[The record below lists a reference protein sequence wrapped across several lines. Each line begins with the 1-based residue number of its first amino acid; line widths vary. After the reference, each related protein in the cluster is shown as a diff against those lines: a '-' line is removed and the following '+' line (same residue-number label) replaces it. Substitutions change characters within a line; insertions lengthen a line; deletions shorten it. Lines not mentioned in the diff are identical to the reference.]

1 MKETILLS
9 RYCSGFLSAM
19 KEKRLF
25 PLADIIRKPL
35 GLIAFVFFLLIA
47 LVEEGTSQQISGGP
61 ATTAGRAMNIYTMSS
76 AGGNPGPL
84 ITPFIPAYFGSA
96 GQPAAIVFNP
106 LPPNTNLLDNSAGVM
121 SAANFMFATTTS
133 AAALPTSQPV
143 SLVFTAVTTTSFTVS
158 FTPTSSPAGYLVL
171 RKAGSASLAT
181 PSVGFTYTLGSTL
194 ADATVAY
201 VGTNTTINESGLTPD
216 TNYFYSVFP
225 YNGTGATTNYL
236 VTSPLTN
243 NQFTLATE
251 PTGQPSFLSF
261 SNVAATSVTVS
272 FTAAS
277 PAPSGYIVIRRAG
290 SASTGT
296 PADGTAYAVND
307 AIGNGTVAFI
317 GNAVTFDDTGLTGG
331 TTYFYA
337 VYSYNGSATS
347 SNFLITGPA
356 TGSQKTATPDSTPPT
371 IASNTT
377 PLTVDPGTDV
387 TIKAVVTEDASAVS
401 SVSVDYRSVSGAAAF
416 ITKAMVLTAGNST
429 SGTWEFTVPKAEI
442 GDLGIE
448 YKITATN
455 SVPLNSAVTSG
466 KTGILFKAG
475 LSLTDSD
482 LPPGTAQ
489 TNYRIVAFP
498 LLLTPNTVGGMFNQ
512 LGEMVKNWRVFHY
525 QAPGPAASEWRESNL
540 LSPGEGYW
548 VIKKNST
555 DFGIVGDDVQVQ
567 GTTVPATL
575 AQPFTVSL
583 QAGWNQ
589 IGNPYLFNVL
599 WSDILTASGLPSTQK
614 LRTYNGNFNDGDR
627 LRKFEGGFVN
637 VAAATTLT
645 FPVVKN
651 PGGRVA
657 GQQSNKKLNP
667 IDQQDW
673 EVGISLLNGDRTNVF
688 GGVGMNPQASQDY
701 DQFDDFAL
709 PHFLDYVELNHG
721 KTFINSAYTKD
732 IVPVQQNYTW
742 NFTVESSMEGTT
754 EMIWD
759 NSYFGKNQKEIALV
773 DIESSEVVN
782 MRTAQ
787 SYSFSSSASHQ
798 FKVVYGSKDYV
809 LENSTPKGLAFSKVY
824 PNPSSGSVKI
834 GFTLPNSIDHHPVQV
849 RLVNMMGQI
858 ITRIFEGNLNSGY
871 HEITWSG
878 LDDLSQRPAQGVY
891 FIQIS
896 SSSDSRIK
904 RIVIK

>member
-1 MKETILLS
+1 MKQHILPMAGASGRFPQLGIILL
-9 RYCSGFLSAM
+9 CFCGIIPLSA
-19 KEKRLF
+19 
-25 PLADIIRKPL
+25 
-35 GLIAFVFFLLIA
+35 
-47 LVEEGTSQQISGGP
+47 QQITGGP
-61 ATTAGRAMNIYTMSS
+61 ATTAGRAMNIYSASS
-76 AGGNPGPL
+76 AGGNPSPSL
-84 ITPFIPAYFGSA
+84 TPYIPAYFGSA
-96 GQPAAIVFNP
+96 GQPAAIVFNAV
-106 LPPNTNLLDNSAGVM
+106 PPNTNLLDNSAGVM

-133 AAALPTSQPV
+133 AAALPTSQPT
-143 SLVFTAVTTTSFTVS
+143 SLVFTAITPTSFTVS

-181 PSVGFTYTLGSTL
+181 PSVGFTYTVGNTL

-225 YNGTGATTNYL
+225 YNGTAATTNYL
-236 VTSPLTN
+236 VASPLTN
-243 NQFTLATE
+243 SQFTLATE

-296 PADGTAYAVND
+296 PADGAAYSAGD
-307 AIGNGTVAFI
+307 AIGNGTVAFV
-317 GNAVTFDDTGLTGG
+317 GNAATFDDTGLTGG

-347 SNFLITGPA
+347 SNFLTTGPA
-356 TGSQKTATPDSTPPT
+356 TGSQKTATPDATPPT

-387 TIKAVVTEDASAVS
+387 TIKATVTEDASTVTG
-401 SVSVDYRSVSGAAAF
+401 VSVDYRSVSGAAAF
-416 ITKAMVLTAGNST
+416 ITKAMALTAGNST

-442 GDLGIE
+442 GELGIE

-455 SVPLNSAVTSG
+455 SVPLSSVATSG
-466 KTGILFKAG
+466 KTGILYKSG
-475 LSLTDSD
+475 LMLTDSD
-482 LPPGTAQ
+482 LPPGTAE

-498 LLLTPNTVGGMFNQ
+498 LVLSPNTVGDVFNQ
-512 LGEMVKNWRVFHY
+512 LGEMVKDWRVFHY
-525 QAPGPAASEWRESNL
+525 QAPGPSASEWKASNL
-540 LSPGEGYW
+540 LVPGEGYW
-548 VIKKNST
+548 VLRRNGT
-555 DFGIVGDDVQVQ
+555 DVSVLGDAQ
-567 GTTVPATL
+567 GTTVAATL

-599 WSDILTASGLPSTQK
+599 WSDVLTASGLPSSQK

-645 FPVVKN
+645 FPVVRN
-651 PGGRVA
+651 PAAGRVG
-657 GQQSNKKLNP
+657 GQKSQKKMNS
-667 IDQQDW
+667 IDKPDW
-673 EVGISLLNGDRTNVF
+673 EVGITLLNGDRTNVF
-688 GGVGMNPQASQDY
+688 GGVGMHPEASLSY

-721 KTFINSAYTKD
+721 KTFINSAYSKD

-742 NFTVESSMEGTT
+742 NFTVESSMEGAT

-759 NSYFGKNQKEIALV
+759 NSYFGKNEKEIVLV
-773 DIESSEVVN
+773 DVESSEVVD
-782 MRTAQ
+782 MRAAQ

-798 FKVVYGSKDYV
+798 FKVVYGAKDYV
-809 LENSTPKGLAFSKVY
+809 LENSTPYGLTISKVF
-824 PNPSSGSVKI
+824 PNPSQGSVKI
-834 GFTLPNSIDHHPVQV
+834 GFTMPNSIGQHTVQV

-858 ITRIFEGNLNSGY
+858 VTHIFDGNLSAGY
-871 HEITWSG
+871 HEMNWKG
-878 LDDLSQRPAQGVY
+878 LDDLNQRPAQGVY
-891 FIQIS
+891 FIQVS
-896 SSSDSRIK
+896 SGRESRTK
-904 RIVIK
+904 RIVLN